1 MNMSKKD
8 ILTVFMV
15 ALLGTIAVLWLT
27 DDSTS
32 AALQEMD
39 STEQNKGVAVE
50 VTRPSVQT
58 INEDLPYLGTVA
70 GAKDGNLSFRTGGT
84 LDAINVKES
93 EKVQKGQLLA
103 AVSVPEL
110 DAQHRRV
117 KSEFEKAKSTKAF
130 WEREVSTDSTLY
142 KEGAISQ
149 TAFNKTAF
157 NYEQALSSYYA
168 AKAALEE
175 VQERKKLTQLRAPAE
190 GTIGSIN
197 IREGSNVGPNQP
209 VFFFHQGEPTV
220 YADILEQ
227 DVQKGIR
234 VGTPVIA
241 KDNYGKKV
249 TGRVERIDSQA
260 KPPFRSVRVFVGFPD
275 GGFSDRSS
283 GAGVSL
289 SFEINKQKNALLVP
303 VSSIDLRENSPRVFK
318 VNDQQKVEAIPI
330 ELGIQSGEYRQ
341 IKGSVSST
349 DKIISSGVNNVEN
362 GDRVEIVREIT
373 MND

>member
-32 AALQEMD
+32 AVLQEMD

-117 KSEFEKAKSTKAF
+117 KSEFEKAKSTKSF
-130 WEREVSTDSTLY
+130 WDREVSTDSTLY

-227 DVQKGIR
+227 DVLKGIR

-241 KDNYGKKV
+241 KDNYGKKI
-249 TGRVERIDSQA
+249 TGKVERIDSQA

>member
-1 MNMSKKD
+1 M
-8 ILTVFMV
+8 
-15 ALLGTIAVLWLT
+15 ALLGTTAVLWLT

-32 AALQEMD
+32 AALHEMGSAEQ
-39 STEQNKGVAVE
+39 STGVAVE

-58 INEDLPYLGTVA
+58 VTENLPYLGTVA

-84 LDAINVKES
+84 LEAINVEES
-93 EKVQKGQLLA
+93 EKVKKGQLLA

-110 DAQHRRV
+110 DAQHRRA
-117 KSEFEKAKSTKAF
+117 KSEIEKAKSSKAF

-157 NYEQALSSYYA
+157 NYEQALSSYHA

-197 IREGSNVGPNQP
+197 IREGSNIGPNQP

-220 YADILEQ
+220 YADVLEQ

-234 VGTPVIA
+234 LGTPVIA
-241 KDNYGKKV
+241 KDNDGKKI
-249 TGRVERIDSQA
+249 TGKVERIDSQA
-260 KPPFRSVRVFVGFPD
+260 KPPFRSVRVFVAFPD
-275 GGFSDRSS
+275 GAFSSRSS

-289 SFEINKQKNALLVP
+289 SFEINKQKDALLVP
-303 VSSIDLRENSPRVFK
+303 VSSIDLRGDRPRIFS
-318 VNDQQKVEAIPI
+318 VNGQQKVEVIPV
-330 ELGIQSGEYRQ
+330 ELGLQRGEYRQ
-341 IKGSVSST
+341 IEGPLSST
-349 DKIISSGVNNVEN
+349 DKIISSGVNNVKN

-373 MND
+373 AND